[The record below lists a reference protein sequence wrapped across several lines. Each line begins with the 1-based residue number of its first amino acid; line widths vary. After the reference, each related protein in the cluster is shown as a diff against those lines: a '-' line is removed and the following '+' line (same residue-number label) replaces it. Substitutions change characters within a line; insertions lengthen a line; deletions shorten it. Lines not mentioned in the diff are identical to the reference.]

1 MVAAP
6 GAIAQTLE
14 QSEHGSFM
22 INTLEAPNGN
32 LTYKGVIV
40 KLGKGDEAAMC
51 FDTELLRMSVG
62 WVKATADGQSY
73 DGWAGLVDPRNST
86 SFTASHGGPPTIGVY
101 TGKKL
106 EKGKPGPKV
115 EPQARVAT
123 KVGPGWSSGGSLDD
137 PRSPSKYDKNL
148 TLGPLPKD
156 QARWNGLYRH
166 GDQVVFSYTVGK
178 THVFEQPGLAAGG
191 PNPVYTRTFHVAAH
205 EGPLTL
211 LLADV
216 DVAADAASVA
226 VRTEGTAL
234 VGVAAKQPAESVV
247 MAGLVKTPAGAT
259 LDNEKGR
266 LVAHLPASK
275 TAYVFQAWVWA
286 GPKAEAGSFTA
297 LHRSASKTLE
307 PADPAVI
314 TKGGPAIWGSPLK
327 ATGKLMTSGK
337 ADDAYVVDT
346 IPAPEDNPWKALP
359 RFAGLDF
366 FADGTR
372 AALSTIGGD
381 VWVVSGIDE
390 KLEDIQWKRFAT
402 GLFQPLGLRI
412 IDDKIYVIGRDGL
425 TRLTDLNG
433 DGEADFYENINNE
446 AQVTNNYHEFCLDL
460 QTDPQGNFYYP
471 KGSPWPPNVKSDHQ
485 GTMIKVSRDGSK
497 MEVIATGLRAPNG
510 TGMSDDGRLLTASDN
525 QGHWEP
531 ACKVSWIRPGLF
543 YGMVPAAHT
552 PDRKAPTAFEQPI
565 FWIPMSMDNSSGGQA
580 FAPKAGKWGP
590 LNGTMLHMSYGKSTL
605 FNCMT
610 ETVDGVMQGA
620 FVQFPLKFDSSLM
633 RARFNPG
640 DGQLYVTGLKG
651 WQTNAGREGALH
663 RVRHTGQPTRMP
675 VEFHAHVNG
684 LSITFGTALD
694 KASATDVENWDIE
707 QWNYKWT
714 GNYGSPE
721 FSVKDPT
728 KAKHD
733 VVEVKK
739 VTLSEDGKTV
749 FLETAEPLVAAN
761 QMRIRGNVK
770 DATGKEGKWEIYN
783 TINKPGAKK
792 AL

>member
-1 MVAAP
+1 
-6 GAIAQTLE
+6 
-14 QSEHGSFM
+14 
-22 INTLEAPNGN
+22 
-32 LTYKGVIV
+32 
-40 KLGKGDEAAMC
+40 
-51 FDTELLRMSVG
+51 
-62 WVKATADGQSY
+62 
-73 DGWAGLVDPRNST
+73 
-86 SFTASHGGPPTIGVY
+86 
-101 TGKKL
+101 
-106 EKGKPGPKV
+106 
-115 EPQARVAT
+115 
-123 KVGPGWSSGGSLDD
+123 
-137 PRSPSKYDKNL
+137 
-148 TLGPLPKD
+148 
-156 QARWNGLYRH
+156 
-166 GDQVVFSYTVGK
+166 
-178 THVFEQPGLAAGG
+178 
-191 PNPVYTRTFHVAAH
+191 
-205 EGPLTL
+205 
-211 LLADV
+211 
-216 DVAADAASVA
+216 
-226 VRTEGTAL
+226 
-234 VGVAAKQPAESVV
+234 
-247 MAGLVKTPAGAT
+247 
-259 LDNEKGR
+259 
-266 LVAHLPASK
+266 
-275 TAYVFQAWVWA
+275 
-286 GPKAEAGSFTA
+286 
-297 LHRSASKTLE
+297 
-307 PADPAVI
+307 
-314 TKGGPAIWGSPLK
+314 
-327 ATGKLMTSGK
+327 
-337 ADDAYVVDT
+337 
-346 IPAPEDNPWKALP
+346 
-359 RFAGLDF
+359 
-366 FADGTR
+366 
-372 AALSTIGGD
+372 
-381 VWVVSGIDE
+381 
-390 KLEDIQWKRFAT
+390 
-402 GLFQPLGLRI
+402 
-412 IDDKIYVIGRDGL
+412 
-425 TRLTDLNG
+425 
-433 DGEADFYENINNE
+433 
-446 AQVTNNYHEFCLDL
+446 
-460 QTDPQGNFYYP
+460 
-471 KGSPWPPNVKSDHQ
+471 
-485 GTMIKVSRDGSK
+485 
-497 MEVIATGLRAPNG
+497 
-510 TGMSDDGRLLTASDN
+510 MSDDGRLLTASDN

-651 WQTNAGREGALH
+651 WQTNAGREARSAPRPPYRPADAHAGRVPRPRERAFDH
-663 RVRHTGQPTRMP
+663 VRH
-675 VEFHAHVNG
+675 
-684 LSITFGTALD
+684 ALD